1 MDVASH
7 RRRRRT
13 QIRLGLAIAGLAAAG
28 AASLP
33 TLLGPDAS
41 AGQPP
46 GFTTNPTGTSTA
58 KPTSTTTPKPPV
70 TATSPTAA
78 APAVTDAPPSSA
90 APSETATK
98 PGASPS
104 TGKCIPEY
112 TDNNWCAPGH

>member
-1 MDVASH
+1 M
-7 RRRRRT
+7 
-13 QIRLGLAIAGLAAAG
+13 RLGLVIAGLAAAG

-46 GFTTNPTGTSTA
+46 AFTTNPTATSTAKPTGTSTA
-58 KPTSTTTPKPPV
+58 KPPV

-78 APAVTDAPPSSA
+78 APAFTTDAPPSSA
-90 APSETATK
+90 EPSETAK

-104 TGKCIPEY
+104 PRKCIPEY